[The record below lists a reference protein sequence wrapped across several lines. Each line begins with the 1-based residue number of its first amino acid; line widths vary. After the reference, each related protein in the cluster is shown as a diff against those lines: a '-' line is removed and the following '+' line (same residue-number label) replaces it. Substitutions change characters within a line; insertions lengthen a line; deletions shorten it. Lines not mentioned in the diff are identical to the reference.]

1 MKINLLNEE
10 LNRIKLLYGYKLEN
24 TLSENKKKVLINEKI
39 GAEIFKGSEVAAK
52 ELANAEKAA
61 LKAGLEASFKEL
73 GQVTILDSRGVA
85 MVTKDAEEIINAM
98 KNGLIAPLEM
108 GRISKGLLKNATS
121 LEVKIL
127 AAEVITDM
135 KSFSQK
141 YAGKTREYIVT
152 ELSSGGKYTK
162 SEAENL
168 ADRFL
173 KKQKNIPIKINKV
186 EPIKVEPVKVEPVK
200 IEPVKSADPKI
211 VNNNTNNIRIEI
223 EGGGTKSFKTSEEF
237 IAYEKAEGEAFAA
250 KYGEDFN
257 GLAKK
262 QGKGYKTFEDFIK
275 ADEAGAKAAVKE
287 AAVEG
292 KGVFSRIIEWGKKTI
307 RFKVLFGLAKIAGIG
322 WLVWYLFFSG
332 DGKKVKCPEGQEDD
346 GKGNCTGSGGIR
358 PEDDNKTNNTNDG
371 NNTNNTNDGNVVMDS
386 NGNKYVECEPPYYK
400 GCVAKKGNEDIRT
413 IQDCLG
419 ITPNGFFNQETES
432 ALKNKINKMTFN
444 KSDIPA
450 KCAKSY
456 GASNFSY

>member
-39 GAEIFKGSEVAAK
+39 AGELLKGSEVAAK
-52 ELANAEKAA
+52 ELANAERTA
-61 LKAGLEASFKEL
+61 LKAGLETSLKEL
-73 GQVTILDSRGVA
+73 GQVTILDSRGVG

-98 KNGLIAPLEM
+98 KNGRIMPLEM
-108 GRISKGLLKNATS
+108 GRISKGLFKNATS

-186 EPIKVEPVKVEPVK
+186 EPIKINKVEPIKVEPVKVEP
-200 IEPVKSADPKI
+200 IKSPEPKI
-211 VNNNTNNIRIEI
+211 VNNNTN
-223 EGGGTKSFKTSEEF
+223 
-237 IAYEKAEGEAFAA
+237 
-250 KYGEDFN
+250 
-257 GLAKK
+257 LAKE
-262 QGKGYKTFEDFIK
+262 KGYKTFEDFIK
-275 ADEAGAKAAVKE
+275 ADETAAKTAVKE
-287 AAVEG
+287 AAAEG
-292 KGVFSRIIEWGKKTI
+292 KGIFSRIIEWGKKTI

-346 GKGNCTGSGGIR
+346 GKGNCVGSGGKR
-358 PEDDNKTNNTNDG
+358 TEDGNNTNDG
-371 NNTNNTNDGNVVMDS
+371 NNNTNDGNNNTNDGNVVMDS

-450 KCAKSY
+450 ICAKSY

>member
-10 LNRIKLLYGYKLEN
+10 LTRIKLLYGYKLES
-24 TLSENKKKVLINEKI
+24 TLSENKEKVLINEKI
-39 GAEIFKGSEVAAK
+39 AGEIFKGSEVAAK

-61 LKAGLEASFKEL
+61 LKAGLESSFKEL

-173 KKQKNIPIKINKV
+173 KKQKKIPIKINKVEPIKINKV
-186 EPIKVEPVKVEPVK
+186 EPIKVEPVKSP
-200 IEPVKSADPKI
+200 DPKI

-237 IAYEKAEGEAFAA
+237 IAYEKAEGEAFAS

-257 GLAKK
+257 GLAKE
-262 QGKGYKTFEDFIK
+262 KGYKTFEDFVK

-287 AAVEG
+287 AAEG
-292 KGVFSRIIEWGKKTI
+292 SKGIFSRIQSIIW
-307 RFKVLFGLAKIAGIG
+307 
-322 WLVWYLFFSG
+322 FS
-332 DGKKVKCPEGQEDD
+332 
-346 GKGNCTGSGGIR
+346 
-358 PEDDNKTNNTNDG
+358 
-371 NNTNNTNDGNVVMDS
+371 
-386 NGNKYVECEPPYYK
+386 
-400 GCVAKKGNEDIRT
+400 
-413 IQDCLG
+413 
-419 ITPNGFFNQETES
+419 
-432 ALKNKINKMTFN
+432 
-444 KSDIPA
+444 
-450 KCAKSY
+450 
-456 GASNFSY
+456 

>member
-10 LNRIKLLYGYKLEN
+10 LTRIKLLYGYKLES
-24 TLSENKKKVLINEKI
+24 TLSENKKKVLINEKFA
-39 GAEIFKGSEVAAK
+39 AEVFKGSEVAAK
-52 ELANAEKAA
+52 ELANAERTA

-127 AAEVITDM
+127 ATEVITDM
-135 KSFSQK
+135 KSFGQK
-141 YAGKTREYIVT
+141 YGGKTREYIVT

-173 KKQKNIPIKINKV
+173 KKQKKIPIKINKV
-186 EPIKVEPVKVEPVK
+186 EPIKVEPVKVEPIKV
-200 IEPVKSADPKI
+200 EPIKSPEPKI

-223 EGGGTKSFKTSEEF
+223 EGGGTKSFKTPEEF
-237 IAYEKAEGEAFAA
+237 IAYEKAEGEAFAS

-257 GLAKK
+257 GLAKE
-262 QGKGYKTFEDFIK
+262 KGYKTFEDFVK
-275 ADEAGAKAAVKE
+275 ADETAAKEAVKE
-287 AAVEG
+287 AAEG
-292 KGVFSRIIEWGKKTI
+292 SKGIFSRIIGWGKRTI

-332 DGKKVKCPEGQEDD
+332 SGKKVKCPEGQEDD
-346 GKGNCTGSGGIR
+346 GKGNCIGSGGKR
-358 PEDDNKTNNTNDG
+358 TEDGNKTNNGNKTNDG
-371 NNTNNTNDGNVVMDS
+371 NKTNNGNFVMDS

-400 GCVAKKGNEDIRT
+400 GCVAKKGNQDIRT

-450 KCAKSY
+450 ICAKSY